1 MIRVRPLAQEHLR
14 DCMDHCCLGIEK
26 VVVIAGL
33 RNLTAFEAGL
43 ASVIV
48 GPKPQC
54 LERPAASS
62 LLMYLG

>member
-1 MIRVRPLAQEHLR
+1 
-14 DCMDHCCLGIEK
+14 MDHGCLGIEK

-33 RNLTAFEAGL
+33 RSLTAFEARL

-48 GPKPQC
+48 EPEPQC